1 MFSRSLSVYVLIS
14 PRPPARAFDRPI
26 RIGILFFPKS
36 SIPVKKMTIYFTY
49 TERMLT

>member
-1 MFSRSLSVYVLIS
+1 MFSHSLSVYVLIA

-36 SIPVKKMTIYFTY
+36 SIPVKKNDYIFHVH
-49 TERMLT
+49 